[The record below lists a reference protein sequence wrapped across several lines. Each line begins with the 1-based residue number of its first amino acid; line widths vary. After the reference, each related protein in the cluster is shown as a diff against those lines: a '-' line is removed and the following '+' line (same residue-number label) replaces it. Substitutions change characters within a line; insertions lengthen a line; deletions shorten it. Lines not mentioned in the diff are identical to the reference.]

1 MHVKEGIYLG
11 NALVT
16 NREGK
21 AHMRIIN
28 STDEDCNVV
37 VPTIEIL
44 PFEERS
50 YKRCNLTKISKENR
64 FEEILKL
71 LRLDHLNKEEK
82 ENVIQLIK
90 ENEDRFHLAGEILE
104 GTDSIQHRIHTTDD
118 IPINTRQYRYPPVH
132 KDEINRQINEL
143 LETGVIE
150 SSSSPYSSPI
160 WIVPKK
166 PDSTG
171 KKRWRVVIDYRK
183 LNEKTIG
190 DAYPLP
196 NITEILDQLGS
207 AKYFSIFDLASGFHQ
222 IKMAPD
228 DAHKTAFST
237 PYGHYQFT
245 RMPFGLKNAP
255 ATFQRLMNSVLSG
268 LQGTE
273 LFVYLDDIVIY
284 SRSLREHEIKLTRLM
299 KRLRE
304 AKLMLQPD
312 KCEFLR
318 HEVIYLGHIIDE
330 HGVKPDPKNIE
341 AVENFPRPKTPKNI
355 KQFLGLIGYYRRFIP
370 EFSRKSK
377 PLTNLLKKTTKFIWD
392 KEEEEAFQILKKALI
407 SKPILQYPDF
417 SQPFKVTTDAS
428 GYAIG
433 GVLSQEFTGDDLP
446 IAYASRLLNTA
457 EQNYSTIEKECLA
470 IIYCVTH
477 FRPYLYGRKFK
488 IETDHKPLVWMNSIK
503 DPNSRIWKW
512 KLKLSDY
519 EFEINYKKGKSN
531 LNADALSRNPPE
543 VCLPIRAREEEE
555 PPEGEPPQ
563 KKNLRSTSSEDFKGP
578 MTRSRHLAFPNRELK
593 YLEFPKR
600 RRKRIPIPEESKDE
614 DMEQNTFSSETSR
627 NKEQKRKRTLSSD
640 LSIAAPS
647 PKRKIHENSIDIA
660 GTSQEEEESIE
671 TTETL
676 QEMELIETTGTLQEE
691 ESMETTE
698 TPQDEKSM
706 EIIDISPSPPQLSP
720 RTTTSRS
727 EDTIPHQN
735 QLVIRES
742 RDSLAKIKD
751 NKVIFIGLDGSPID
765 KGAKELETEN
775 LLPNHVDLTVER
787 ARPVPD
793 GVRYIISLPINE
805 NPRTVIR
812 PDNILNGLMSL
823 WDVITEFDLK
833 SFSISRTHNIEDIP

>member
-1 MHVKEGIYLG
+1 MFQVQGQGRIRRNSPILKNESGKRAGPPGNVWRNPEWEPSTASENNENRSPKNGRSKTIRNINALETDVGNRGKEVSEGTTNEDGINGGRRRTNKRTVTVPINTVRNIPTILITSPNLEGKARLMVDSGSDVNLIKKSMVTASTIVNTQEIIYIRGIIDSNQATLGTASIMIANHPVNFHVVNDALFDDEGGILGSEFLLHQEASIDYAKRQIKWGNNYIPFNTYEEIFGPKRSSVPFHINIANPELREGYVGKLHVKEGIYLG

-71 LRLDHLNKEEK
+71 LRLDHLNMEEK
-82 ENVIQLIK
+82 ENMMQLIK

-118 IPINTRQYRYPPVH
+118 IPINTRQYRYLPVH
-132 KDEINRQINEL
+132 KDEINQQINEL

-196 NITEILDQLGS
+196 NITEILDQVGS
-207 AKYFSIFDLASGFHQ
+207 AKYFSTFDLASGFHQ

-228 DAHKTAFST
+228 DVHKTAFST

-268 LQGTE
+268 FQGTE

-284 SRSLREHEIKLTRLM
+284 SRSLREHEIKFTRLM

-377 PLTNLLKKTTKFIWD
+377 PLTNLLKKTTKFVWD
-392 KEEEEAFQILKKALI
+392 KEEEEAFQILKNVGL
-407 SKPILQYPDF
+407 F
-417 SQPFKVTTDAS
+417 
-428 GYAIG
+428 GC
-433 GVLSQEFTGDDLP
+433 
-446 IAYASRLLNTA
+446 LNIRTA
-457 EQNYSTIEKECLA
+457 
-470 IIYCVTH
+470 
-477 FRPYLYGRKFK
+477 
-488 IETDHKPLVWMNSIK
+488 
-503 DPNSRIWKW
+503 
-512 KLKLSDY
+512 
-519 EFEINYKKGKSN
+519 
-531 LNADALSRNPPE
+531 
-543 VCLPIRAREEEE
+543 
-555 PPEGEPPQ
+555 
-563 KKNLRSTSSEDFKGP
+563 
-578 MTRSRHLAFPNRELK
+578 
-593 YLEFPKR
+593 
-600 RRKRIPIPEESKDE
+600 
-614 DMEQNTFSSETSR
+614 
-627 NKEQKRKRTLSSD
+627 
-640 LSIAAPS
+640 
-647 PKRKIHENSIDIA
+647 
-660 GTSQEEEESIE
+660 
-671 TTETL
+671 
-676 QEMELIETTGTLQEE
+676 
-691 ESMETTE
+691 
-698 TPQDEKSM
+698 
-706 EIIDISPSPPQLSP
+706 
-720 RTTTSRS
+720 
-727 EDTIPHQN
+727 
-735 QLVIRES
+735 
-742 RDSLAKIKD
+742 
-751 NKVIFIGLDGSPID
+751 
-765 KGAKELETEN
+765 
-775 LLPNHVDLTVER
+775 
-787 ARPVPD
+787 
-793 GVRYIISLPINE
+793 
-805 NPRTVIR
+805 
-812 PDNILNGLMSL
+812 
-823 WDVITEFDLK
+823 
-833 SFSISRTHNIEDIP
+833 